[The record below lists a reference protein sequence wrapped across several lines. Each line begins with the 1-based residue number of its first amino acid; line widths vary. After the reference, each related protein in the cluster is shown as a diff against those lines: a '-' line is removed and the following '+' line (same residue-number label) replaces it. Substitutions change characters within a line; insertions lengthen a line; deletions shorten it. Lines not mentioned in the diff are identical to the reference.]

1 MSPVGTPHPP
11 QFSPSV
17 AQTLNYL
24 LQTTRLK
31 FDIFQLIHDMQIP
44 HSWCWNPSP
53 RALWLCW
60 AIWSCRSKKQG
71 AGDRPSPGFVK
82 SFSLDLVFTD
92 SILTFQRFP
101 WFLRFWSFKVLP
113 WSSISVWRLGGTN
126 HSQLHPWFPPFRTSP
141 SPNFIMIKDC
151 DPPAPTIDCFEEES
165 LQGGG
170 LQLRGLERLNLGKRG
185 IN

>member
-24 LQTTRLK
+24 IQTTRLK

-92 SILTFQRFP
+92 TILTFQKFP
-101 WFLRFWSFKVLP
+101 SFLRFWSFKVLP
-113 WSSISVWRLGGTN
+113 WVDRLFLCDGLVAPITPSSTPDSHHSGPLRL
-126 HSQLHPWFPPFRTSP
+126 RTS
-141 SPNFIMIKDC
+141 SWSKIATH
-151 DPPAPTIDCFEEES
+151 PPPLLTV
-165 LQGGG
+165 
-170 LQLRGLERLNLGKRG
+170 LRRRACRVEGFNWEAWRG
-185 IN
+185 SI

>member
-1 MSPVGTPHPP
+1 MKST
-11 QFSPSV
+11 F
-17 AQTLNYL
+17 
-24 LQTTRLK
+24 
-31 FDIFQLIHDMQIP
+31 IQIP
-44 HSWCWNPSP
+44 YSWGWNPSP

-92 SILTFQRFP
+92 TILTFQKFP
-101 WFLRFWSFKVLP
+101 SFLRFWSLRFCLDRLFLCDGLVAP
-113 WSSISVWRLGGTN
+113 ITPSST
-126 HSQLHPWFPPFRTSP
+126 PWFPPFRTSP